1 MRFDKGAICLCGILA
16 LAALLSGQKG
26 QKQPTTTVTVQ
37 EGTNIAA
44 TVSPNHRAIIMDL
57 QGALWSLPFRGG
69 TAKRLTDPM
78 L

>member
-1 MRFDKGAICLCGILA
+1 MRFDKGAISLFGILA
-16 LAALLSGQKG
+16 LVALLSGQKP
-26 QKQPTTTVTVQ
+26 QTTTVTVQ